1 MEDDLKYFLCS
12 IMLNSNQSK
21 ESKMIKI
28 RNFMENFYGPLCSI
42 QIYNIIKDY
51 QKLDCNNNFDLMKD
65 YCVKR
70 LPDNLINLI
79 PFICYLISLEE
90 DINRE
95 IENIN
100 SKIIKHDHCY
110 N

>member
-1 MEDDLKYFLCS
+1 
-12 IMLNSNQSK
+12 
-21 ESKMIKI
+21 MIFMQETNNNKKVVFPLI
-28 RNFMENFYGPLCSI
+28 R
-42 QIYNIIKDY
+42 
-51 QKLDCNNNFDLMKD
+51 NNFDLMKD

>member
-1 MEDDLKYFLCS
+1 
-12 IMLNSNQSK
+12 
-21 ESKMIKI
+21 
-28 RNFMENFYGPLCSI
+28 MENFYGPLCSI